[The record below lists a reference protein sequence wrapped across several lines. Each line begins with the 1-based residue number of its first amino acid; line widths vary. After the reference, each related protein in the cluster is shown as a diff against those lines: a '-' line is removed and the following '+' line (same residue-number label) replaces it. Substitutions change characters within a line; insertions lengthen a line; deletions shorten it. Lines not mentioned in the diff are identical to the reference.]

1 RFLLKLTFHRTALAR
16 QLSTGPIMPA
26 SNELFEYTSG
36 RWIYNESLRLCER
49 RRVFNV
55 PELKRLAA
63 LSVQQREDD
72 VTGFEKLAEGGFN
85 RCFLVTM
92 RNGIRVVARIPY
104 PTTEPKSLVI
114 ASEVA
119 TMDFLRSHGI
129 PVPKIFGYSTTESNS
144 AGTEYIFMEF
154 VRGTNLGDIW
164 FTLTEKQRAKL
175 MTSLVQLESQIFALS
190 FPAFGSIFYCRDLP
204 EENRR
209 VILPSQSSSN
219 DNGFCIGPATSLG
232 LWYGKRSM
240 LSVDRGPC
248 ECHFVH
254 SQRGRRCQLTLS
266 GDGDCLS
273 ALTAGAKKEITYLA
287 RFGRALQPFQR
298 LRREIYD
305 YESQSHLEHITTLE
319 NYLQIAPHLVPHKS
333 PALRRPVIRHS
344 DLQPNNIFVSDDLE
358 VCGLIDW
365 QHSVILPLF
374 LQSGIPKSFQNYG
387 DEISDSLQIPSLPD
401 NFDDLEEMEQYQQA
415 DIYRRRHLH
424 YLYVQLTAKMNRE
437 HYEALTADLNTLRRR
452 LFHHSSD
459 PWEGDN
465 VTLKADLVTLS
476 KKWRELDCDM
486 TTPCPILYSDE
497 ESIECLRLEKAQSEA
512 DEQLQA
518 CQEAIGVGIEGWV
531 PISQYDEAKV
541 CERKLKADA
550 LEAAETDEQRAIVRA
565 NWIFDDFTEEDYM

>member
-1 RFLLKLTFHRTALAR
+1 
-16 QLSTGPIMPA
+16 MPA
-26 SNELFEYTSG
+26 SDELFEYTSG

-104 PTTEPKSLVI
+104 PATEPKSLVI

-175 MTSLVQLESQIFALS
+175 MTSLVQLESQIFALR
-190 FPAFGSIFYCRDLP
+190 FPASGSIFYCRDLP

-209 VILPSQSSSN
+209 VILPSQSSNN

-240 LSVDRGPC
+240 LSVDRGPY
-248 ECHFVH
+248 
-254 SQRGRRCQLTLS
+254 
-266 GDGDCLS
+266 GDCLS
-273 ALTAGAKKEITYLA
+273 ALTTGAKKEIAYLT
-287 RFGRALQPFQR
+287 RFGRVLQPFQR

-305 YESQSHLEHITTLE
+305 YEPQSHWEHITTLE

-374 LQSGIPKSFQNYG
+374 LQSGIPKSFQSYR
-387 DEISDSLQIPSLPD
+387 DEISESLQTPSLPD

-415 DIYRRRHLH
+415 DIYRRRQLH
-424 YLYVQLTAKMNRE
+424 YLYV
-437 HYEALTADLNTLRRR
+437 
-452 LFHHSSD
+452 
-459 PWEGDN
+459 
-465 VTLKADLVTLS
+465 
-476 KKWRELDCDM
+476 
-486 TTPCPILYSDE
+486 
-497 ESIECLRLEKAQSEA
+497 
-512 DEQLQA
+512 
-518 CQEAIGVGIEGWV
+518 
-531 PISQYDEAKV
+531 
-541 CERKLKADA
+541 
-550 LEAAETDEQRAIVRA
+550 
-565 NWIFDDFTEEDYM
+565 